1 MARYHINQKGNP
13 GICRAGKQA
22 CPFGEDSEHF
32 PTPEAATKA
41 YEARAQREAT
51 YYASPKLGMLADIPQ
66 ANRRALLDFMAEQST
81 PVLIN
86 HGTSW
91 HDSETD
97 HKYFGLN
104 GETRNLRYNFYGWTN
119 YEAARHLIKCEVII
133 PDNVELIDET
143 FSQFADTLS
152 PADQQVG
159 LTV

>member
-1 MARYHINQKGNP
+1 
-13 GICRAGKQA
+13 
-22 CPFGEDSEHF
+22 
-32 PTPEAATKA
+32 
-41 YEARAQREAT
+41 
-51 YYASPKLGMLADIPQ
+51 MLADIPQ

-159 LTV
+159 LTVYGGSDTSPSSINCKCGKHKGLMLRYDGSYYDVITETLRKTNARPEPMPANLRAFLGN